1 MPQRAV
7 RAPVCPSRLGV
18 PLSSLGKASKP
29 HYAQW
34 GTGPFAAPGSA
45 SRGAVL
51 APAPE
56 GAAWHRGCRL
66 APAPGTACSA
76 AFTPPGSAPRPA
88 PRVPARL
95 GGQGCPDPAL
105 AALPLPE
112 PPPLCLPDHREAPGT
127 YPEQGFP
134 GGGDAL
140 SVPGT
145 QVRQGSHC
153 SPPCG
158 HREWAETR
166 LVLMTPMG
174 TARPPSAPGSLP
186 LAPLAAVE
194 HPDGTGDIQ
203 WFAMT
208 TGPRWPNWSRAEP
221 PLLSGAVCA
230 GPCAG
235 PGCEPGGAVSN

>member
-1 MPQRAV
+1 M
-7 RAPVCPSRLGV
+7 
-18 PLSSLGKASKP
+18 
-29 HYAQW
+29 
-34 GTGPFAAPGSA
+34 
-45 SRGAVL
+45 

-95 GGQGCPDPAL
+95 GGQGCPGPAL

-127 YPEQGFP
+127 HPEQGFP

-153 SPPCG
+153 SPPRG

-166 LVLMTPMG
+166 LVLVTLMG
-174 TARPPSAPGSLP
+174 TARPPSAPGSL
-186 LAPLAAVE
+186 AAVE
-194 HPDGTGDIQ
+194 HPEGTGDVQ
-203 WFAMT
+203 WFAVT
-208 TGPRWPNWSRAEP
+208 IGPRWSSQSRAEP
-221 PLLSGAVCA
+221 PLLSGAVSA
-230 GPCAG
+230 GL
-235 PGCEPGGAVSN
+235 GCEPGGAVSN